1 MKPARKLLLILITVL
16 LGASLVLGG
25 CTTSKKPYQSPG
37 NNTTNP
43 KVTTPAPTTPKA
55 TTPTTNNSKQLVNR
69 VNAAAEKVSGV
80 RKATTVV
87 SGKMIYIGLD
97 LNANLEKNKS
107 AQVERNVADKIKK
120 MEPTYTVGVASDVDT
135 VTRIKKVS
143 QGIAQG
149 KPLTSFKNELENIGT
164 RVKPR
169 VK

>member
-1 MKPARKLLLILITVL
+1 MLTLLTVL
-16 LGASLVLGG
+16 LGVCLVLGG
-25 CTTSKKPYQSPG
+25 CTTSKKPNQNYG
-37 NNTTNP
+37 NNTTKP

-55 TTPTTNNSKQLVNR
+55 TTPTTNNTKQLTNR
-69 VNAAAEKVSGV
+69 VNAEAMKVSGV
-80 RKATTVV
+80 RKATSVV

-97 LNANLEKNKS
+97 LNGNLEKNKS

-120 MEPTYTVGVASDVDT
+120 MEPKYTVGVASDIDT
-135 VTRIKKVS
+135 VTRIKKIS
-143 QGIAQG
+143 QGIAAG